1 MPIISHGHWESAFPK
16 IQRMYVASTCFHS
29 QAQGLPASSVHQPVP
44 ACGSEP
50 STAAPSPVSGRQS
63 PHTAGVASGGPTG
76 MRLSFPL
83 SSLGPGVAFGEVL
96 FAPSYS
102 WPCPGLSALLSHWSC
117 GEFPLLMLSASREAI
132 PKTFPWVSSTPAG
145 HMGSPFCSA
154 DSSSS

>member
-16 IQRMYVASTCFHS
+16 SRECMWLPPAFTLRLKVPLHPLFTSQFLPVDRS
-29 QAQGLPASSVHQPVP
+29 QAQQHLLQSVGGRVHTQLVLPVGDH
-44 ACGSEP
+44 
-50 STAAPSPVSGRQS
+50 
-63 PHTAGVASGGPTG
+63 TG

-102 WPCPGLSALLSHWSC
+102 WPCPGLSVLLSHWAC
-117 GEFPLLMLSASREAI
+117 GEFPLLMLSASSEAI
-132 PKTFPWVSSTPAG
+132 PKTLLWVSSTPAG